1 MWHGDGCVE
10 AFFPSIALEKSVGGH
25 VLSVCH
31 MSVCGCVQVAVG
43 VLHCAMHTQ
52 HTPQVTTDW
61 VSLIDE
67 WSARFFD
74 EMDYR
79 LEAAN
84 AMNFKAQIEPLCE
97 GIVVPDVVEG
107 LSNESVLV
115 TVCLTGRVV

>member
-1 MWHGDGCVE
+1 M
-10 AFFPSIALEKSVGGH
+10 
-25 VLSVCH
+25 
-31 MSVCGCVQVAVG
+31 
-43 VLHCAMHTQ
+43 
-52 HTPQVTTDW
+52 
-61 VSLIDE
+61 SLIDE

-84 AMNFKAQIEPLCE
+84 AKDFKAQIEPLCE

-115 TVCLTGRVV
+115 TVRGSSYSLAVGLLKSAVGWGRSCEGVDLGCYIILRV